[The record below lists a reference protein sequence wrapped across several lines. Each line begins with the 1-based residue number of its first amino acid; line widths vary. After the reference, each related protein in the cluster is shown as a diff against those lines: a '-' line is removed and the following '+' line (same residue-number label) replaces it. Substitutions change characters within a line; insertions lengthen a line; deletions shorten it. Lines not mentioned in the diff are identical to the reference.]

1 MSIFRFALILLVPAL
16 AAIIAVSVRAL
27 YETGKRVQQ
36 LEAER
41 SFVESRFGRIEYVS
55 WGEGPPILVIHGA
68 GGGFDQ
74 GRLLAKAVGGDGNR
88 WIAVSRFGY
97 LSSGLPSDP
106 SIVAQAGAFAELLDQ
121 LELHQAHILAISGG
135 VPPALKFAEL
145 YPDRTGRM
153 VMLSSAPFTP
163 YGPNVENRPVPTWM
177 YSALLGND
185 VAYWVMTKVGRESLA
200 EAYDARSEL
209 RTNLRSEEEAF
220 VQELIDT
227 FLPASQRLDG
237 IRNEVAAVDPELIYE
252 LEDIQADVLVVHAH
266 DDRLNP
272 FEIGETVAARIKGA
286 RLLPLESGGHLL
298 LGHHAELRNRIEAF
312 FSFTGE

>member
-41 SFVESRFGRIEYVS
+41 SFVESRFGRIEYLS

-97 LSSGLPSDP
+97 LGSGLPSDP

-121 LELHQAHILAISGG
+121 LELHQAHILPNSIQT
-135 VPPALKFAEL
+135 VPVVWFCCLRPRLRLMAQTSKTAPSRPGCIRRFSATMS
-145 YPDRTGRM
+145 PTG
-153 VMLSSAPFTP
+153 S
-163 YGPNVENRPVPTWM
+163 
-177 YSALLGND
+177 
-185 VAYWVMTKVGRESLA
+185 
-200 EAYDARSEL
+200 
-209 RTNLRSEEEAF
+209 
-220 VQELIDT
+220 
-227 FLPASQRLDG
+227 
-237 IRNEVAAVDPELIYE
+237 
-252 LEDIQADVLVVHAH
+252 
-266 DDRLNP
+266 
-272 FEIGETVAARIKGA
+272 
-286 RLLPLESGGHLL
+286 
-298 LGHHAELRNRIEAF
+298 
-312 FSFTGE
+312 

>member
-121 LELHQAHILAISGG
+121 LELHQVHILAISGG

-209 RTNLRSEEEAF
+209 RTNLRSGRDKER
-220 VQELIDT
+220 
-227 FLPASQRLDG
+227 SCRC
-237 IRNEVAAVDPELIYE
+237 
-252 LEDIQADVLVVHAH
+252 
-266 DDRLNP
+266 
-272 FEIGETVAARIKGA
+272 
-286 RLLPLESGGHLL
+286 
-298 LGHHAELRNRIEAF
+298 
-312 FSFTGE
+312 